1 MSAMVE
7 GPRPC
12 VGSSAQCD
20 GCCWERGR
28 YTATKCSGPYE
39 PLSIIWPKS
48 LVLDHELRIR
58 DYQLRYTQANKRV
71 GRVDYKE
78 RLPHNSV
85 PTERDGWCGDA
96 VLVLVTMLSVYNYHY
111 LENIKI
117 VGCSVRCVAW
127 RGQAA
132 VTLPAGLARL
142 AAWLT
147 LRGRVTAECRRRDRL
162 HTFVLLI
169 NNI

>member
-1 MSAMVE
+1 MVE

-58 DYQLRYTQANKRV
+58 DYQLRYRISFSTSKQASWQS
-71 GRVDYKE
+71 
-78 RLPHNSV
+78 RL
-85 PTERDGWCGDA
+85 
-96 VLVLVTMLSVYNYHY
+96 
-111 LENIKI
+111 
-117 VGCSVRCVAW
+117 
-127 RGQAA
+127 
-132 VTLPAGLARL
+132 
-142 AAWLT
+142 
-147 LRGRVTAECRRRDRL
+147 
-162 HTFVLLI
+162 
-169 NNI
+169 